1 MTTTNS
7 SSVPVRIAA
16 FGRLLLTR
24 ILGKRSRP
32 WLVGAILILTV
43 AFFIHFFAANPEYL
57 KQLRQ
62 VPPATIVLV
71 ILLNIPA
78 MVALAI
84 AYDAMLRLCGTR
96 MPLKENAL
104 LTAYSSIANFFG
116 PFQSGPGVRAV
127 YIKARYGV
135 RVRDYLLA
143 TLIYYGFF
151 ASFSALFLLIG
162 VRPWWQTLL
171 ALLAAVAFSAL
182 VIGWFIRRRKER
194 EDGRFR
200 LRAGPLATLAIAT
213 LLQLIF
219 IAAYFYVELRA
230 VNPHIGVGQAI
241 SYSGAANFSLFV
253 SLTPDAVGFREAF
266 LVFAQQLH
274 HVSTADILQANIIDR
289 GAYLI
294 FLILLFVAVML
305 VHARDRLHIKGWRR
319 VE

>member
-1 MTTTNS
+1 MTKLS
-7 SSVPVRIAA
+7 DYSPIRSVISLCRI
-16 FGRLLLTR
+16 L
-24 ILGKRSRP
+24 LGKRYRP
-32 WLVGAILILTV
+32 WLVSAIISSTI
-43 AFFIHFFAANPEYL
+43 AFFAHFFVSNPQYL
-57 KQLRQ
+57 GQLRH
-62 VPPATIVLV
+62 VPPEAIVLV
-71 ILLNIPA
+71 VLLNIPA
-78 MVALAI
+78 MAALAV

-96 MPLKENAL
+96 IPAKENAL

-127 YIKARYGV
+127 YLKARYHV

-171 ALLAAVAFSAL
+171 ALCAAATVSAL
-182 VIGWFIRRRKER
+182 VIGWFVRRGKNKE
-194 EDGRFR
+194 GGAFR
-200 LRAGPLATLAIAT
+200 LRAAPLITLAVAT
-213 LLQLIF
+213 LLQLTF
-219 IAAYFYVELRA
+219 IAAYFFVELRA
-230 VNPHIGVGQAI
+230 VNPHIGVGQAV

-266 LVFAQQLH
+266 LVFSQQLH
-274 HVSTADILQANIIDR
+274 HVSTADILRANIIDR

-294 FLILLFVAVML
+294 FLVLLFIVVML